1 VTSVVGQEVDPST
14 LESAALAGA
23 PRRRRRR
30 QRQLSLV
37 EDMPRPV
44 VKWAGGKG
52 ALLPDLVA
60 RMPVDLSGACYFEPF
75 VGGGALFFKVLPI
88 RSVISDTNAD
98 LVELYQEVSRD
109 PAGLREI
116 LEPLFAAHADNPDA
130 SYYAMRDGWNSE
142 RHAWLPAQRAATLL
156 YLNRT
161 CFNGLFRVNK
171 SGRMNTP
178 IGRASNGEPP
188 RCPSM
193 AHLSAASM
201 ALRGSQILCADYVDV
216 VAQASRGDFVYVD
229 PPYLE
234 KSTSANFTGYTS
246 AGFSEADHDELG
258 RHMVALV
265 DRGVRVMVSS
275 ADVPGARERYPG
287 FAVHEL
293 TAPRAI
299 AASGRSRE
307 RVGELILTGGFVP
320 VPAPIPIPTPEAP

>member
-1 VTSVVGQEVDPST
+1 MTSLAEQEVDST
-14 LESAALAGA
+14 VRESGEGA
-23 PRRRRRR
+23 EIPRRRRRR

-52 ALLPDLVA
+52 AILPDLVA
-60 RMPVDLSGACYFEPF
+60 RMPADLSGARYFEPF
-75 VGGGALFFKVLPI
+75 VGGGALFFKALPI
-88 RSVISDTNAD
+88 QSVISDTNAD
-98 LVELYQEVSRD
+98 LVELYQEVARD
-109 PAGLREI
+109 PAGLRAI
-116 LEPLFAAHADNPDA
+116 LEPLFVAHAADPGG
-130 SYYAMRDGWNSE
+130 SYYAIRRAWNDD
-142 RHAWLPAQRAATLL
+142 RHSWSAAERAAALL

-178 IGRASNGEPP
+178 VGRSSSGDPP

-201 ALRGSQILCADYVDV
+201 ALRGCRILCADYVDV
-216 VAQASRGDFVYVD
+216 IVQAERGDFVYVD

-234 KSTSANFTGYTS
+234 KSVSASFTGYTS
-246 AGFSEADHDELG
+246 AGFGDDDHDELG

-299 AASGRSRE
+299 AASGKSRE
-307 RVGELILTGGFVP
+307 RVGELILTGGYKP
-320 VPAPIPIPTPEAP
+320 SYLPPRTPESAS